1 MKGRKLTL
9 LCAAWAVLTVVC
21 GCEERLPA
29 PDKTMAEKTFI
40 IYSCG
45 HNNLSTDLLRDI
57 EDICST
63 SPYTVMGSK
72 YRVLVFSH
80 RAKGNSWN
88 IACDPVLMQVHR
100 NAAGE
105 VVRDT
110 VKTWLSAYDA
120 DGKLKE
126 DFYTGSDTRTLKE
139 VLDIIKTQFPSKEY
153 GLLFSS
159 HGTGWLPYNYY
170 ATGTFTKTMGADYTG
185 AGSMGVPSEMEVTD
199 FARTIRESGLKFS
212 YMLLDACFMGGVETA
227 YEFRDICDYIM
238 ASPTEIWSGGFMYST
253 MLDHL
258 FAHENPDLV
267 EMCKAYMSQYN
278 VATISLIDCS
288 QMEQLSAACAKI
300 FEKYRQ
306 AIAGVNERQVQGFFR
321 RTGDYYSEKHWFYD
335 LEDIL
340 DKAGITKEDRAVL
353 DKAFTACIIYKA
365 ASERLFDGW
374 KCEAYCGLSMYL
386 PCAGNAGLDN
396 YYKRYAWNKAT
407 GLVK

>member
-1 MKGRKLTL
+1 M
-9 LCAAWAVLTVVC
+9 LCAAWAVLTAVC

-29 PDKTMAEKTFI
+29 PVKDKDEAEKTFI

-45 HNNLSTDLLRDI
+45 HNNLSRDLLKDI

-63 SPYTVMGSK
+63 SPYTVMGGN

-80 RAKGNSWN
+80 SAKGNSWN
-88 IACDPVLMQVHR
+88 IACKPVLMQVYR
-100 NAAGE
+100 NSDGH
-105 VVRDT
+105 VKRDT
-110 VKTWLSAYDA
+110 IQTWKSEYD
-120 DGKLKE
+120 DKGHLKE
-126 DFYTGSDTRTLKE
+126 GTYTGSDTRTLKE

-170 ATGTFTKTMGADYTG
+170 NTGRITKSMGADYTG
-185 AGSMGVPSEMEVTD
+185 AGIMGVPSEMEVTD
-199 FARTIRESGLKFS
+199 FARTIRESGMKFR

-258 FAHENPDLV
+258 FAHAAPDLKA
-267 EMCKAYMSQYN
+267 MCKAYMSQYK

-288 QMEQLSAACAKI
+288 KLEQLSAVCKNI
-300 FEKYRQ
+300 FEKYRT
-306 AIAGVNERQVQGFFR
+306 AIASVNERQVQGFFR

-340 DKAGITKEDRAVL
+340 DKAGITQEDRTRL
-353 DKAFTACIIYKA
+353 DASLRDCIIYKA

-374 KCEAYCGLSMYL
+374 ECKAFCGLSMYL
-386 PCAGNAGLDN
+386 PCVGDADLDN
-396 YYKRYAWNKAT
+396 YYRRYEWNKAS